1 MHNAGARVDIAYK
14 FEGYRVLLVHNEE
27 PIWDVIH
34 SRIVE
39 TDCDLFA
46 VNSAKD
52 AWTLMQLM
60 AFDIIISAYDR
71 NQANGREL
79 FRNVSGSNRNAIKI
93 VQKKRRDSGMK
104 WRLLLSGGDD
114 LNRDSLELE
123 SMLAVISNQSDGN
136 GGFGQHDAGIDHGT
150 CCTGALDRVE
160 IDRIDVVCEVHDQN

>member
-1 MHNAGARVDIAYK
+1 VDIAYK

-34 SRIVE
+34 SRIME

-60 AFDIIISAYDR
+60 DFDIIISAYDR
-71 NQANGREL
+71 NQTNGREL
-79 FRNVSGSNRNAIKI
+79 FQNVSGSNRNAIKI
-93 VQKKRRDSGMK
+93 LQKKRRDSGMK
-104 WRLLLSGGDD
+104 WRLLLSGVNG
-114 LNRDSLELE
+114 LNRNSLELE
-123 SMLAVISNQSDGN
+123 SMLAVISNRFDGN
-136 GGFGQHDAGIDHGT
+136 GGFGQHDAGIDHDT

-160 IDRIDVVCEVHDQN
+160 IDRVDVVCEVHDQD

>member
-1 MHNAGARVDIAYK
+1 MHIAGASVDIAYK

-34 SRIVE
+34 SRIIK

-71 NQANGREL
+71 NQTNGREL
-79 FRNVSGSNRNAIKI
+79 FQNVSGPNRNALKI
-93 VQKKRRDSGMK
+93 LQKRRRDSGMK
-104 WRLLLSGGDD
+104 WRLLLSGVNR
-114 LNRDSLELE
+114 LNRNSLELE
-123 SMLAVISNQSDGN
+123 SMLAVISNRFDGN
-136 GGFGQHDAGIDHGT
+136 GGFGQHDAGIDHDT
-150 CCTGALDRVE
+150 FCTGALDRVE
-160 IDRIDVVCEVHDQN
+160 IDCVDMVCEVHDQN

>member
-1 MHNAGARVDIAYK
+1 MHIAGASVDIAYK

-34 SRIVE
+34 SRIIK

-71 NQANGREL
+71 NQTNGLVL
-79 FRNVSGSNRNAIKI
+79 FQNVSGSYRNAIKI
-93 VQKKRRDSGMK
+93 LQKKRRDSGMK
-104 WRLLLSGGDD
+104 WRLLLSGVNR
-114 LNRDSLELE
+114 LNRNSLELE
-123 SMLAVISNQSDGN
+123 SMLAVISNRFDGN
-136 GGFGQHDAGIDHGT
+136 GGFGQHDAGIDHDT

-160 IDRIDVVCEVHDQN
+160 IDCVDMVCEVHDQN